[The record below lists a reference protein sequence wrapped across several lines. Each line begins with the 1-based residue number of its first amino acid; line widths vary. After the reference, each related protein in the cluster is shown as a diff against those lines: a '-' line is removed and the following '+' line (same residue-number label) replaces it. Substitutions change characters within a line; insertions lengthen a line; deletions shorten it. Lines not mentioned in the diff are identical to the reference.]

1 MKRLLLAPLL
11 IGLLAP
17 IVLLPS
23 KATESECVYSDKEQ
37 YEECAENPKAIKKP
51 NYPLEITY
59 SRPSKK
65 NMRYVIKLITTS
77 EELGAAPGSA
87 VYPSLLQIKS
97 SSGKELEFIHGIWS
111 TVHGGFAA
119 QSSFVIP
126 SENIIQWKKY
136 TINTFVTFK
145 IAYIDQFGEKK
156 EIAFQQHTK
165 DASRRKGS
173 LFADLIEDIS
183 KLKPGEIRPR

>member
-11 IGLLAP
+11 IGLLASVITP
-17 IVLLPS
+17 PV
-23 KATESECVYSDKEQ
+23 KGDEVECYYSNKEQ
-37 YEECAENPKAIKKP
+37 YEKCADNPNSIKKTK
-51 NYPLEITY
+51 YPLAITY
-59 SRPSKK
+59 ERPSKK
-65 NMRYVIKLITTS
+65 NKRYVIWLITTS
-77 EELGAAPGSA
+77 EELGAGPGSG
-87 VYPSLLQIKS
+87 PDSLLQIKS

-111 TVHGGFAA
+111 RVAGGFAA

-136 TINTFVTFK
+136 TINTFITFK
-145 IAYIDQFGEKK
+145 IAYIDQFGERK